1 MVKLRMVCSCLFL
14 LYHHDGDSEKRAVT
28 QCCDTTCSAL
38 EDPLLLSTLC
48 PALLTM
54 TIFTAWGAGR
64 WFRLVTKW
72 DKVRKLRIKNHQKS
86 RDQLPQLGFLFPFE
100 LFWIILKVI
109 GKCRFC
115 PWCSHRWLPWLASVS
130 PWPGAVQHFGIVPRS
145 LEGLPGVVFGC
156 FVCQTQRDRLWLWK
170 KYGTSLDI
178 TWHLLTSVRKW
189 GNSMNFHEF
198 TLNFMTIFIGNWM
211 NVQTML
217 DREMLAS
224 RRVVNTFNLKAVR
237 WTDFSDLGRCTS
249 QAFFLASLSLECGG
263 AMLSANISDFSL
275 RLQRERL
282 DSARDSGQGSGS
294 FGALRSRCWCD
305 KPASTLAEKMQQVDA
320 RTSQVFS
327 PFCWCSHSWASA
339 KGQKVRPMTGCLRFW
354 KISIPPAWS
363 RFFWPHFVG
372 LCDYVHAS
380 LAVWAL
386 PQTQIDTNRH
396 TSYIS
401 YVRKDMIWY
410 DDMAV
415 CQNLVPLVNIKI
427 AGKWMFIPLK
437 MILIGI
443 DPYPYRLYCMDLR
456 LRRHQPSLL
465 SQAAS
470 ADPPASRS
478 WIFCGIV
485 PSGYD

>member
-1 MVKLRMVCSCLFL
+1 
-14 LYHHDGDSEKRAVT
+14 
-28 QCCDTTCSAL
+28 
-38 EDPLLLSTLC
+38 
-48 PALLTM
+48 
-54 TIFTAWGAGR
+54 
-64 WFRLVTKW
+64 
-72 DKVRKLRIKNHQKS
+72 
-86 RDQLPQLGFLFPFE
+86 
-100 LFWIILKVI
+100 
-109 GKCRFC
+109 
-115 PWCSHRWLPWLASVS
+115 
-130 PWPGAVQHFGIVPRS
+130 
-145 LEGLPGVVFGC
+145 
-156 FVCQTQRDRLWLWK
+156 
-170 KYGTSLDI
+170 
-178 TWHLLTSVRKW
+178 
-189 GNSMNFHEF
+189 
-198 TLNFMTIFIGNWM
+198 
-211 NVQTML
+211 
-217 DREMLAS
+217 MLAS

-396 TSYIS
+396 TSYIRTQRYGS
-401 YVRKDMIWY
+401 VSKP
-410 DDMAV
+410 
-415 CQNLVPLVNIKI
+415 CTPGEHQNSWQMDVHPPKNGINRY
-427 AGKWMFIPLK
+427 
-437 MILIGI
+437 GI
-443 DPYPYRLYCMDLR
+443 DPYPYRLYCMDVR

-470 ADPPASRS
+470 ADPPASCS